1 MHACRH
7 GYVEIVRMLPE
18 AGVDVNARDEDG
30 WTALMG
36 DCVSSAVH
44 AINLR
49 HARGRRDFRR
59 LIFRRVC

>member
-18 AGVDVNARDEDG
+18 AGADVNARDEDG

-36 DCVSSAVH
+36 GA
-44 AINLR
+44 
-49 HARGRRDFRR
+49 FRQR
-59 LIFRRVC
+59 FTR